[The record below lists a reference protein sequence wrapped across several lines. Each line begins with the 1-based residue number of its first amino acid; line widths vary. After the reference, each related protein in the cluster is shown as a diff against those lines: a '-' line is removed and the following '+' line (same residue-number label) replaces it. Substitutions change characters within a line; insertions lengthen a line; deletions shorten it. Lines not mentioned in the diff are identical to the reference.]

1 MLIGHELSGIG
12 QEPIFVSQTEGD
24 IIGWLEAEA
33 GSFQIG
39 CLQECEAVIL
49 FHSFCC

>member
-1 MLIGHELSGIG
+1 MLSLIHILLIGHELSGIG

-39 CLQECEAVIL
+39 
-49 FHSFCC
+49 